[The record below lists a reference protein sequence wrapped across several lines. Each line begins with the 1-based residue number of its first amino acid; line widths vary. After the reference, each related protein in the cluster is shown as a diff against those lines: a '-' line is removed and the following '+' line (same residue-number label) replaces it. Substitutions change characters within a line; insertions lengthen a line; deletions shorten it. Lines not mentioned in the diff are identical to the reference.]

1 MDQLTLLKKI
11 TKTLGDLEVPY
22 LVTGGVAVTVWGRP
36 RFTADIDIVIEISL
50 PQSKNLIKVLRKSN
64 KKIYLSETAVN
75 QAIHN
80 SGEFNLIH
88 PDGLKV
94 DFWILENDIFDRS
107 RLKRKITKKVW
118 GENISFISPED
129 LIISKLDWY
138 KKSRSTR
145 HLEDVE
151 SVIAIQKKMDWRY
164 IRKWVRIQSTEKY
177 LKLILKK

>member
-1 MDQLTLLKKI
+1 M
-11 TKTLGDLEVPY
+11 
-22 LVTGGVAVTVWGRP
+22 
-36 RFTADIDIVIEISL
+36 
-50 PQSKNLIKVLRKSN
+50 
-64 KKIYLSETAVN
+64 
-75 QAIHN
+75 
-80 SGEFNLIH
+80 
-88 PDGLKV
+88 KV